1 MQKIPVAVGNPFQP
15 KPTQTQMK
23 DLFDLLARA
32 MIATISLFEAFT
44 SVWFMHRTKETMLE
58 YGLTWNPDL
67 LIYSTALAL
76 AVGGIFLLIGYRPAL
91 AVTLLLLYWVPV
103 TFIVYSF
110 WDDPRHI
117 RNVQAIHFMKNIA
130 FIGGMIHVL
139 VYGTGKYSVRRF
151 FGVTK
156 LPKEKW

>member
-1 MQKIPVAVGNPFQP
+1 MRDI
-15 KPTQTQMK
+15 
-23 DLFDLLARA
+23 FDLIARA
-32 MIATISLFEAFT
+32 MIAAISLFEAFT
-44 SVWFMHRTKETMLE
+44 TVKFMDRTKETMIE
-58 YGLTWNPDL
+58 YGLHWNPAFF
-67 LIYSTALAL
+67 IYLTSLAL
-76 AVGGIFLLIGYRPAL
+76 AVGGLFLLLGYRPGF
-91 AVTLLLLYWVPV
+91 AVTLLLMYWVPI
-103 TFIVYSF
+103 TFIVFSF
-110 WDDPRHI
+110 WNDPASI